1 MGGENTKVRDLM
13 ETHRGQGRGSF
24 LAGRSVHNQR
34 IERLWGNLWQMV
46 ISLFYNHFEQLEDS
60 EALHPDNE
68 LDVWCL
74 HFVYLPRINHA
85 LKEFQE
91 TLWNDH
97 KISNTAGSTPKKLF
111 IRGMLAAD
119 RMGFDMDHWC
129 ERSLNITRGQGQNAP
144 LAR

>member
-1 MGGENTKVRDLM
+1 
-13 ETHRGQGRGSF
+13 
-24 LAGRSVHNQR
+24 
-34 IERLWGNLWQMV
+34 MV

-111 IRGMLAAD
+111 IRGPCQHYYNEDFINLSVRHAGS
-119 RMGFDMDHWC
+119 RPHG
-129 ERSLNITRGQGQNAP
+129 L
-144 LAR
+144 